1 MDVCVSVGWGGCVD
15 VDVCVSVGWCGCVD
29 VGVCVSVCLYESLA
43 TMRDIKKVFLP

>member
-15 VDVCVSVGWCGCVD
+15 VDVGG
-29 VGVCVSVCLYESLA
+29 CVSVCLYESLA

>member
-29 VGVCVSVCLYESLA
+29 VGGCVSVCLYESLA
-43 TMRDIKKVFLP
+43 TMRDIT